1 MDKIRQ
7 REKKYQ
13 KLAKTI
19 DHLERAK
26 REEFAP
32 PIEAAYK
39 QSCQQGL
46 VEERERH
53 KHEQQDKVMEQRRAD
68 FERREAEWKEQ
79 ITPIIE
85 ARKQE
90 RDALRKKLYY
100 LRCEEE
106 KLKKLQEANAVVN
119 HAEEAERQKQL
130 EESLWRPAE
139 PSEPPRPVQPTVA
152 CTIHREVCC

>member
-1 MDKIRQ
+1 MAESKVEEAQALKKLVSERVKVATKETSMDKIRQ

-32 PIEAAYK
+32 LIEAAYK

-53 KHEQQDKVMEQRRAD
+53 KHEQQ
-68 FERREAEWKEQ
+68 
-79 ITPIIE
+79 
-85 ARKQE
+85 
-90 RDALRKKLYY
+90 
-100 LRCEEE
+100 
-106 KLKKLQEANAVVN
+106 ANAVVN
-119 HAEEAERQKQL
+119 HAEEAGRLKQL

-139 PSEPPRPVQPTVA
+139 PSEPPRPVQPAVA
-152 CTIHREVCC
+152 PSTEKYVVKQGRIQPLVGGAQAQPKKLGKKKN